1 EGAKAGIGQRVDHE
15 IDGRENRAVLELL
28 QDQAAPGGPASGR
41 SPRRARGVP
50 AGRCDGRKPT
60 AEYGGVQHPML
71 LMWSVQHPSDLRR
84 SVAGIGVGKSHESLR
99 PLIE

>member
-1 EGAKAGIGQRVDHE
+1 
-15 IDGRENRAVLELL
+15 
-28 QDQAAPGGPASGR
+28 
-41 SPRRARGVP
+41 VP

-60 AEYGGVQHPML
+60 AEYGGVQHRML

-99 PLIE
+99 PLIEPAGGHATDLLLLRGTALHRP